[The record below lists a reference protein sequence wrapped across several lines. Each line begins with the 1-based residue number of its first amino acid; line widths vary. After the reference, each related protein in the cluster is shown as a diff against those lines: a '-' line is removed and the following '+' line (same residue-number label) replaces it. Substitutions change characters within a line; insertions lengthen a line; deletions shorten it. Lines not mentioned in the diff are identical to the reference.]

1 MRVYTVCVALFAGLG
16 SFLFGYDTGIITTSI
31 AHDSFKAYMGHPNDA
46 MTGAIVSTFIAGEAI
61 GSVSQMFLGDR
72 LGRKRYMQLMCLVV
86 TVGTIIQTAAQNYA
100 MFVVG
105 RILTGVA
112 VGGLIGTVPIYQS
125 EISPPESRGV
135 LGGLSGYMIGF
146 GGCIAN
152 WIGFACSYAPDS
164 TSFQW
169 RFPLALQI
177 PPGVILFLGLQ
188 FLLPESPRWLIRHGM
203 DEEAKRAFSRIRGDL
218 NGTRLHVEFD
228 EMKEQI
234 LYEKATEIT
243 SLKEAWNKYRKRV
256 VIAVAVQTMTSA
268 SGVNVINYYQTTL
281 YENLGVTGHQVLLL
295 AACYGTVGLVMNCFS
310 LRMLDT
316 VGRVKLLIY
325 GCGGLCIDLVYSALM
340 ARFFAS
346 SDNRIGKGFGILGI
360 YAYTAIYYLGINST
374 TWLYGVEILPMSLR
388 SKITG
393 LSALSHF
400 VVNVGLTEAGPV
412 AFSTIQENYYYV
424 FVVTMFIATIGI
436 YLFFPETKGR
446 SLEMIAKEFGDRV
459 VVDPLTEADHVTVS
473 RHANTDG
480 SKNKKD
486 VEEERIEYT

>member
-1 MRVYTVCVALFAGLG
+1 
-16 SFLFGYDTGIITTSI
+16 FLLSYDTGIITTSI
-31 AHDSFKAYMGHPNDA
+31 AHDSFKAYMGHPNEA
-46 MTGAIVSTFIAGEAI
+46 MTGAIVSTYIAGSAI

-72 LGRKRYMQLMCLVV
+72 LGRKRYMQLMCIVV
-86 TVGTIIQTAAQNYA
+86 TVGAIIQTAAQNYA
-100 MFVVG
+100 MFLVG
-105 RILTGVA
+105 RILTGIA
-112 VGGLIGTVPIYQS
+112 AGGLNGTVPIYQS

-135 LGGLSGYMIGF
+135 LGGLSGYMITF

-152 WIGFACSYAPDS
+152 WIGFACSYASDS

-169 RFPLALQI
+169 RFPFALQI

-203 DEEAKRAFSRIRGDL
+203 DEEAKRAFSQIRGDL

-228 EMKEQI
+228 EMKRQI

-268 SGVNVINYYQTTL
+268 SGINVINYYQTTL

-295 AACYGTVGLVMNCFS
+295 TACYGTVQLVMNCFT

-340 ARFFAS
+340 ARFFAN

-360 YAYTAIYYLGINST
+360 YAYTAIFYLCINST

-400 VVNVGLTEAGPV
+400 LVNVGLTEAGPV
-412 AFSTIQENYYYV
+412 A
-424 FVVTMFIATIGI
+424 
-436 YLFFPETKGR
+436 L
-446 SLEMIAKEFGDRV
+446 
-459 VVDPLTEADHVTVS
+459 
-473 RHANTDG
+473 
-480 SKNKKD
+480 
-486 VEEERIEYT
+486 